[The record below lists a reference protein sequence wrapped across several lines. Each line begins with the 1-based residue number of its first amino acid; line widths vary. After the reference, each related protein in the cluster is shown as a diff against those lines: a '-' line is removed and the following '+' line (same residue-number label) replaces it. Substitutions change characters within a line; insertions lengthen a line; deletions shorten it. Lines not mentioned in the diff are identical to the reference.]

1 MESKNAKA
9 RNIDDYISGF
19 PQDVQS
25 ILQQIR
31 SIIKNSAPDAE
42 EKISYGMPAFTLH
55 GRPLVYFA
63 AFKNHIGFYPL
74 PQGIKAFEKE
84 LAGYKTSKGAV
95 QFPLDKPVPVS
106 LITNIVKFRM
116 KQGKA

>member
-31 SIIKNSAPDAE
+31 SIVKSSAPDAE

-84 LAGYKTSKGAV
+84 LADYKTSKGAV
-95 QFPLDKPVPVS
+95 QFPLNKPVPVS